1 MFRKNSKKG
10 DPQVEYQCTIRFL
23 DDSEPIQ
30 LFFKVCSTQACNN
43 MQKLCTHVQF
53 IHYNTMSDMQG
64 NKINYNWNHILTYS
78 CLNFVNTTTIG
89 KTKYIIKDSKAFWV

>member
-30 LFFKVCSTQACNN
+30 LFFKVCST
-43 MQKLCTHVQF
+43 HVLKHAKIMYT
-53 IHYNTMSDMQG
+53 IHY
-64 NKINYNWNHILTYS
+64 
-78 CLNFVNTTTIG
+78 TTTQCLYEG
-89 KTKYIIKDSKAFWV
+89 K